1 MKQMEEL
8 YRKVA
13 DDTVLQAK
21 LATAMKD
28 ADKVGEY
35 AAKQNLTA
43 FAKDAG
49 YDIKMEEMQAF
60 FKDLAEK
67 ETEELSDAELDMV
80 AGGKSQGYLVASIM
94 SIGFACA
101 IASIIGSTS
110 NKSCD
115 SVVDEQM
122 DMQV

>member
-1 MKQMEEL
+1 MMNQMEEL

-13 DDTVLQAK
+13 DDAGLQAK
-21 LATAMKD
+21 LAKAMKD
-28 ADKVGEY
+28 AEKAGEF

-49 YDIKMEEMQAF
+49 YDIKVEEMQTF

-67 ETEELSDAELDMV
+67 ENEELSDTELDMV

-94 SIGFACA
+94 SLGFACA
-101 IASIIGSTS
+101 IASIVGSTNNS
-110 NKSCD
+110 SC
-115 SVVDEQM
+115 ERL
-122 DMQV
+122 